1 MADPRRP
8 GSPRPPIRLRPAP
21 PIDPPF
27 ADEISDAWPRPSADQ
42 LALDLFEPARRV
54 PGRPATRRP
63 DSGPT
68 PTGPARRGPSA
79 LPPAAP
85 VGATPEATRAAH
97 RFVGTCLEILN
108 GYRPL
113 GQIRPLS
120 DPSRST
126 EVVEQLTRAAARTG
140 PVRRRS
146 TRPAVRLRRLRV
158 CEPRASAVE
167 VAAVLSGNAGRSW
180 AMALRLEH
188 RRGRWLCTTIEVL

>member
-1 MADPRRP
+1 MIDSRRP
-8 GSPRPPIRLRPAP
+8 GSPRPPVRLRPAP

-27 ADEISDAWPRPSADQ
+27 TDEVADPWPVPSVDQ
-42 LALDLFEPARRV
+42 LALDLFDPPRRTPARSTSRS
-54 PGRPATRRP
+54 PG
-63 DSGPT
+63 SGPA
-68 PTGPARRGPSA
+68 PTGPGRRPRPASVATVVSA
-79 LPPAAP
+79 
-85 VGATPEATRAAH
+85 GPEATRAAH

-120 DPSRST
+120 DPARAT
-126 EVVEQLTRAAARTG
+126 EVVAELTRAAARTG

-158 CEPRASAVE
+158 CEPRATVLE
-167 VAAVLSGNAGRSW
+167 VAAVLSAGTGRSW

-188 RRGRWLCTTIEVL
+188 RRGRWLCTTIQLL